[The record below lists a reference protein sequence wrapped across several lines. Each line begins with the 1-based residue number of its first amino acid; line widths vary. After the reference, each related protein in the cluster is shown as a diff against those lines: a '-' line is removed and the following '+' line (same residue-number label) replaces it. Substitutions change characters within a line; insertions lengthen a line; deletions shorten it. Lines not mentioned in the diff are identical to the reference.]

1 MEALRRNLSM
11 ATLNIKSFPDS
22 LYEALQRLAEQE
34 HRSVAQ
40 EVIHLL
46 EHATQQASPLS
57 ILELRG
63 LGKALWENVNITD
76 HVRAERESWDS

>member
-1 MEALRRNLSM
+1 M

-22 LYEALQRLAEQE
+22 LYEILQKLAEQE

-46 EHATQQASPLS
+46 EHATKQPPQHS

-63 LGKALWENVNITD
+63 LGKALWENTD
-76 HVRAERESWDS
+76 AVAHVRAERESRDS

>member
-1 MEALRRNLSM
+1 M
-11 ATLNIKSFPDS
+11 ATLNIKNFPEP
-22 LYEALQRLAEQE
+22 LYETLQKQAEQE

-46 EHATQQASPLS
+46 EHATEQRPPLS

-63 LGKALWENVNITD
+63 LGKALWKDLDAVA

>member
-1 MEALRRNLSM
+1 M
-11 ATLNIKSFPDS
+11 ATLNIKSFPDP
-22 LYEALQRLAEQE
+22 LYETLQRLAEQE

-46 EHATQQASPLS
+46 ENVTKQPAPLS

-63 LGKALWENVNITD
+63 LGKALWENTD
-76 HVRAERESWDS
+76 VAAHVRAERESWDY

>member
-1 MEALRRNLSM
+1 M
-11 ATLNIKSFPDS
+11 ATLNIKNFPEP
-22 LYEALQRLAEQE
+22 LYETLQKQAEQE

-46 EHATQQASPLS
+46 EHATKQAPTHS

-63 LGKALWENVNITD
+63 LGKVLWENVD
-76 HVRAERESWDS
+76 AVAHVRAERDSWDS